1 MKIGILTF
9 YRVPNYGAM
18 LQAYALWKYL
28 ERRGH
33 QVEFINYAF
42 PNTKRISLWRCF
54 VSRSLRGFRVKLRAY
69 VRHPITAFALSYPQS
84 NPCATCSQL
93 HEVCKA
99 YDAVIVG
106 SDQMWNPQWVMSV
119 LDVVFLGCLPEK
131 CRRIAYASSFAV
143 KTWQGGGQEKVAQ
156 LLRKFTALSVR
167 EASGVEIVRAFGC
180 PDVQQMLDPTLLWTA
195 DFYSQFMTRNPK
207 AEKYL
212 FAYFLDEWAD
222 GPEERACLDA
232 CVSVTGVAKVR
243 RDREPVSG
251 WLALL
256 CRVFQIKKK
265 IPLPEW
271 IGCVANAEFILTN
284 SFHGTVFAILFH
296 RPFITLLLT
305 GTAEAMNE
313 RIVSL
318 LSLVGLE
325 ERMIYA
331 KDVGCVSRLIRDVKI
346 NWSAV
351 DRRLVEKREEVI
363 RFLVKCEL

>member
-33 QVEFINYAF
+33 HVEFIDYAF
-42 PNTKRISLWRCF
+42 PNVKRIPLWRCF
-54 VSRSLRGFRVKLRAY
+54 VSRSLKGFRVKLRTY
-69 VRHPITAFALSYPQS
+69 VRYPITAFAQSYPQS
-84 NPCATCSQL
+84 KLCATCSEL

-106 SDQMWNPQWVMSV
+106 SDQMWNPQWVMPI

-131 CRRIAYASSFAV
+131 CRRIAYASSFGV
-143 KTWQGGGQEKVAQ
+143 KMWQRGEQEKVAQ
-156 LLRKFTALSVR
+156 LLKKFTAISVR
-167 EASGVEIVRAFGC
+167 ETTGVEIVRGLGC

-195 DFYSQFMTRNPK
+195 DFYKQLMVRKQKT
-207 AEKYL
+207 EDYL

-222 GPEERACLDA
+222 GAEEQACINA
-232 CVSVTGVAKVR
+232 CVSVTGLTKVR
-243 RDREPVSG
+243 RDREPVLG
-251 WLALL
+251 CLALL
-256 CRVFQIKKK
+256 CLVLQIRTKP
-265 IPLPEW
+265 PLPEW
-271 IGCVANAEFILTN
+271 IECVANADFILTN

-305 GTAEAMNE
+305 GTAGAMNE
-313 RIVSL
+313 RVVSL

-325 ERMIYA
+325 DRMIYA
-331 KDVGCVSRLIRDVKI
+331 KDTGCVAKLARDTEI
-346 NWSAV
+346 NWSTV

-363 RFLVKCEL
+363 RFLEKCEL